1 MKKLNVIGEKLVGQI
16 KEKFSIEKIMKKNKL
31 QSLFKKIIILAVII
45 FGILTIIIHKTLNSS
60 YNNQNKIYEDRYSA
74 SMYANK
80 INEDILNIK
89 ISLITYNSNHDNGIS
104 ESLRLSGK
112 DIDYNIRKYKMLR
125 NVSDEEKKLIDE
137 FIELN
142 TIYSD
147 KIKKI
152 SSDIE
157 ESKIVS
163 ENEIIE
169 IISSGDKRIELSDK
183 LINSANDRINMLN
196 KENRKI
202 KKAVLYTIVIINF
215 VMIGLF
221 LLMMLLV
228 KKISQRAEYYALYN
242 SITGLPNKNN
252 VINTIAN
259 DIKEGYKGR
268 FALLISLDIDNFKA
282 VNDKLGHDLGD
293 KLLNE
298 IGKRFRRAIHVQDN
312 IYHIGGDEF
321 LFLINSV
328 HNKNQAEII
337 VNKIQNTF
345 KEPFHIEEKKIDYVT
360 ASLGIAIINQDG
372 NDFET
377 LYNYADDAMYEAKR
391 LGKNRYMFYEEEM
404 YSNVYEKIIKK
415 RAIEEGIKKGE
426 FKAYYQPKVSCEE
439 KFLGAE
445 ALVRWIKEDNKIIP
459 PLEFI
464 EFAEEE
470 GLIKDIGEAV
480 IVDVCKNVSKWIEK
494 GYRDFRIAINL
505 STEQLI
511 DENMCDNAIN
521 IIESFKIPFEYIEF
535 EVTESTIIKDF
546 DIAIKSIKKIK
557 DYGITVSI
565 DDFGTGYSSLNYLK
579 KLEVDSVKIDKSFI
593 DTLAFD
599 DGTNVM
605 VSTII
610 KMCHYFGYEVVAEGV
625 EERVQVECLK
635 DLNCDIFQGYY
646 FGKPMMDMDF
656 EKEFLS

>member
-1 MKKLNVIGEKLVGQI
+1 VKKLNAISEKLVSRI
-16 KEKFSIEKIMKKNKL
+16 KDKFSIEKIMKKNML
-31 QSLFKKIIILAVII
+31 QSLFKKIIILAVTI
-45 FGILTIIIHKTLNSS
+45 FAIFTIIIYKTLNSS

-89 ISLITYNSNHDNGIS
+89 ISLIIYSSNYNIAMPENL
-104 ESLRLSGK
+104 SLYGK
-112 DIDYNIRKYKMLR
+112 DIDYNIQKYKMLR
-125 NVSDEEKKLIDE
+125 NISDEEKKIIDE

-152 SSDIE
+152 GSDIE

-163 ENEIIE
+163 ENEIRE

-183 LINSANDRINMLN
+183 LINSANDHINMLN

-202 KKAVLYTIVIINF
+202 KKAVLHIIVIINV

-221 LLMMLLV
+221 LLMLFLV

-242 SITGLPNKNN
+242 SVTGLPNKNH
-252 VINTIAN
+252 VINAVAK
-259 DIKEGYKGR
+259 DIKEIYKDK

-298 IGKRFRRAIHVQDN
+298 IGKRFRRAIHAQDN

-426 FKAYYQPKVSCEE
+426 FKAFYQPKFSSEE

-445 ALVRWIKEDNKIIP
+445 ALARWIKQDNKIIP
-459 PLEFI
+459 PFEFI

-505 STEQLI
+505 SAEQLI
-511 DENMCDNAIN
+511 DENVCDNALK

-546 DIAIKSIKKIK
+546 DIAIKSIRKIK
-557 DYGITVSI
+557 SYGIKISL
-565 DDFGTGYSSLNYLK
+565 DDFGTGCSSLNYLK

-593 DTLAFD
+593 DTLVFD

-625 EERVQVECLK
+625 EEREQVECLK

-646 FGKPMMDMDF
+646 FGKPMTDVDF